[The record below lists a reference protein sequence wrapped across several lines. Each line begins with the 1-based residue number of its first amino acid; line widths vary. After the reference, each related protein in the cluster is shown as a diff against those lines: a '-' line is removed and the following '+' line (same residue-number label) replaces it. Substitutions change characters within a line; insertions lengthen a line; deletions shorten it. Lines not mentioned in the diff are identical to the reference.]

1 MDSNHDSSQDIGSRL
16 RVELKKLL
24 GSTQFQSVK
33 DIDMMT
39 DILMKKLAEL
49 AEEQDSEAASH
60 STPTHGNI
68 QSEVQE
74 SENSPEPTVY
84 PEMHLCTEPVILNH
98 VTIEESNSNEESYR
112 NTHSSQN
119 SYQNGEDQSNSLG
132 SRDYSGEYLPCQ

>member
-1 MDSNHDSSQDIGSRL
+1 MDYNHDNSQDIGSRL
-16 RVELKKLL
+16 RIELKKLL

-49 AEEQDSEAASH
+49 AEEQDSEAATH
-60 STPTHGNI
+60 SSPSHGNI
-68 QSEVQE
+68 QSEAQE

-84 PEMHLCTEPVILNH
+84 PKIKIAEPVILNH

-119 SYQNGEDQSNSLG
+119 SYKNGEDQSNSLG
-132 SRDYSGEYLPCQ
+132 SCNVSGEYLPCQ